1 MIKLG
6 LLGLGT
12 VGQGVY
18 EIIHAHK
25 SDYFKEGTVSV
36 KKVLVRNLSRK
47 RDIDTHET
55 TLTDQFNDI
64 LADDEITT
72 IISVMGGY
80 QPEYTYIK
88 QALTH
93 GKHVVTANKAVIAT
107 HIDELLHLAE
117 EHNVSLLFEASVGGG
132 IPIINSLT
140 EMIKINTIDKIL
152 GILNGTTNFILSK
165 MASEQADFSQI
176 LKQAQK
182 QGFAEAD
189 PTADIEGYDVLRKI
203 IILASMA
210 FKTVIPE
217 ENVHLRGISNVTL
230 DDIKMAE
237 YYGYHIKYMGK
248 AELTDEGYTLS
259 VTPVLIYKNSVI
271 SNVNEEYNIV
281 LVNGNIIGELCFMG
295 KGAGK
300 DATANAVVSDLLK
313 ILHDDVDYSHLK
325 FDNAISSKGL
335 KNIKNEY
342 YIRITSEN
350 YQEFVK
356 AINLISDVIKQNK
369 IIYSKGN
376 LYLLTEEIPSERM
389 LKLQTD
395 LKKITKDVF
404 YARLE
409 KKIL

>member
-18 EIIHAHK
+18 EIIHAQK
-25 SDYFKEGTVSV
+25 SDYFIEGSVSV
-36 KKVLVRNLSRK
+36 KKVLVRNLSLN
-47 RDIDTHET
+47 RDINIEKTSI
-55 TLTDQFNDI
+55 TDQFNDI
-64 LADDEITT
+64 LNDDEITT
-72 IISVMGGY
+72 VISVMGGY
-80 QPEYTYIK
+80 EPEYTYIK
-88 QALTH
+88 QALEH
-93 GKHVVTANKAVIAT
+93 GKNVVTANKAVMAA
-107 HIDELLHLAE
+107 HMNELLKLAN

-132 IPIINSLT
+132 IPIINSLS
-140 EMIKINTIDKIL
+140 EMIKINRIDEIL

-165 MASEQADFSQI
+165 MASEQADFSEI
-176 LKQAQK
+176 LKQAQD

-210 FKTVIPE
+210 FKTMIPE

-230 DDIKMAE
+230 NDIKMAE

-248 AELTDEGYTLS
+248 AVLTDEGYTLS
-259 VTPVLIYKNSVI
+259 VTPVLINKNSVI

-325 FDNAISSKGL
+325 FDNTVSSKGL
-335 KNIKNEY
+335 KGITNEY

-350 YQEFVK
+350 YQQFAKV
-356 AINLISDVIKQNK
+356 INLISDVIKQNK
-369 IIYSKGN
+369 IIYSKGD
-376 LYLLTEEIPSERM
+376 LYILTEAIPSERM